1 VGGVDGLILS
11 CDLLQDLIG
20 RLLERKPARRI
31 GMLNGRAADIKK
43 HRWFDGFSWAEMEAR
58 RNVPPRKPQ
67 ESDVTKRIR
76 DLAET
81 ERRAAGKVCVVLAS
95 TVFAYLILLAVIPGF
110 TCCSFCRVHADTQGD
125 P

>member
-1 VGGVDGLILS
+1 MKLEAVVLILS
-11 CDLLQDLIG
+11 CAIRKKDLIG

-58 RNVPPRKPQ
+58 RNVPPRKPR
-67 ESDVTKRIR
+67 ESDITKRIR

-81 ERRAAGKVCVVLAS
+81 ERRASGKVCGCLTIA
-95 TVFAYLILLAVIPGF
+95 
-110 TCCSFCRVHADTQGD
+110 
-125 P
+125 